1 MALTTLNNDELAT
14 IRRLQLRMSRARGR
28 WLELDRCYRGVQAV
42 KTLGLAIP
50 PDLRGFEFPLN
61 WNRVVV
67 DSIVDRQDVK
77 AFMRPGA
84 DVADE
89 ALGEG
94 WAANNMEAQSPL
106 VHSEARVQGRSYV
119 SVSTNPDDADHPII
133 TAETSRHLAT
143 EVDPRTRR
151 PKSAL
156 RLYADPDKVWAPD
169 QGTLYLPDATI
180 WIERDGSGPWKV
192 RDRDDHQLG
201 RVALVPF
208 LNRPRPGD
216 WSGESEMADVM
227 PIVDMATRVLAN
239 LQLAQEILATPKYVL
254 SGARKEDFVGPDGKQ
269 KAEWDAYLDSIWT
282 MLNPDAKAQKL
293 DGADLNN
300 FVIVI
305 AMLAEQCSAVTGL
318 PMRYFGQNPAN
329 PAAEG
334 AIRADESR
342 LVKNVERKNVI
353 DGDSW
358 GDVMALYERFRTGEW
373 VDGPRI
379 HTEWHDP
386 GTPTF
391 AQKAD
396 ALQKLA
402 GGKPL
407 ISREGAW
414 DELGW
419 SEPRKDRERAYF
431 EAEASDPLMVDMI
444 DRLGGGVS

>member
-1 MALTTLNNDELAT
+1 MTLLTLSDDEKSI
-14 IRRLQLRMSRARGR
+14 IRRLQLRMSRQRGR
-28 WLELDRCYRGVQAV
+28 WLELDRCYRGTQAV

-50 PDLRGFEFPLN
+50 PELRGFEFPLN
-61 WNRVVV
+61 WNRTVVTAV
-67 DSIVDRQDVK
+67 TDRQDVR
-77 AFMRPGA
+77 AFMRPGEDKA
-84 DVADE
+84 DD
-89 ALGEG
+89 ALSEG
-94 WAANNMEAQSPL
+94 WAANNMESRSTL
-106 VHSEARVQGRSYV
+106 VHVEARTQGRSYV
-119 SVSTNPDDADHPII
+119 SVSTNPDDPDIPLI
-133 TAETSRHLAT
+133 TPESSRYLAT
-143 EVDPRTRR
+143 EVDPRTGV
-151 PKSAL
+151 PKAGL
-156 RLYADPDKVWAPD
+156 RLYSDPDRVWAPD
-169 QGTLYLPDATI
+169 QGTLYLPHATI
-180 WIERDGSGPWKV
+180 WIEREGSGPWKV
-192 RDRDDHQLG
+192 QDRDDHELG

-208 LNRPRPGD
+208 LNRPRLGD
-216 WSGESEMADVM
+216 WLGESEMADVM
-227 PIVDMATRVLAN
+227 PLVDMATRVTAN
-239 LQLAQEILATPKYVL
+239 LQLAQEILATSKYIL

-269 KAEWDAYLDSIWT
+269 RGEWDAYLDSIWT
-282 MLNPDAKAQKL
+282 LMNPDAKVWKVE
-293 DGADLNN
+293 GSDLNN

-358 GDVMALYERFRTGEW
+358 GDVMSLYERFRTGEW
-373 VDGPRI
+373 VSGARI
-379 HTEWHDP
+379 HTEWFDP

-407 ISREGAW
+407 VSREGVW

-419 SEPRKDRERAYF
+419 SVARKDRERSYF
-431 EAEASDPLMVDMI
+431 EAEAADPLMADMI